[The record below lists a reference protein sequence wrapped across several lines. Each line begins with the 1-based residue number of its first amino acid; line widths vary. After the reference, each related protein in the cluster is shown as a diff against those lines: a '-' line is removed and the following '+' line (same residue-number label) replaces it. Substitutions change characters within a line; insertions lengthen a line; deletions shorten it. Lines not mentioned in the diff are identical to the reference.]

1 MKNQRRKIKAEE
13 KVIIL
18 RELLDNSR
26 SISDLSEQYSV
37 NPNLIYR
44 WKKQLFEEA
53 VEIFKPRQSKN
64 ETKKDREIKKL
75 KEKLAKKESAISYLV
90 EDNIALK
97 KTLGSIKR

>member
-1 MKNQRRKIKAEE
+1 MKKQKRKISAEQ

-18 RELLDNSR
+18 RELLENDR
-26 SISDLSEQYSV
+26 SISELAEQYEV

-53 VEIFKPRQSKN
+53 VEIFKHKSNIN

-75 KEKLAKKESAISYLV
+75 KEQLTKKETAISYLLN
-90 EDNIALK
+90 DNIALK
-97 KTLGSIKR
+97 KNLGEI